1 MVGIGKPKIVVHP
14 ARDMAAGV
22 AAWTAVLGHGPVWEG
37 PNFATFQ
44 ADGVEIGLSQLPW
57 FDVPLVFWE
66 VADIESAWTELTAA
80 GATAMGEVED
90 GSMAPIGEADVATGD
105 PKTGI
110 VTMPHRRLA
119 VVRASDGS
127 LVGLAQDLP
136 ASQ

>member
-1 MVGIGKPKIVVHP
+1 MVGIGELKIVVHP

-22 AAWTAVLGHGPVWEG
+22 AAWTAVLGHGPTWES
-37 PNFATFQ
+37 PDFTAFQ
-44 ADGVEIGLSQLPW
+44 ADGVEIGLSRLPW
-57 FDVPLVFWE
+57 FDFPVAFWE

-90 GSMAPIGEADVATGD
+90 GSMAPIAEADVAIGD

-127 LVGLAQDLP
+127 LIGLAQDLP
-136 ASQ
+136 TS

>member
-1 MVGIGKPKIVVHP
+1 MLWK
-14 ARDMAAGV
+14 V
-22 AAWTAVLGHGPVWEG
+22 ASWSGSANSRLLFTPRGTWPRGWRPGPRYWD
-37 PNFATFQ
+37 T
-44 ADGVEIGLSQLPW
+44 DGVEICLSRLPW
-57 FDVPLVFWE
+57 FDFPVAFWE

-90 GSMAPIGEADVATGD
+90 GSMAPIAEADVAIGD

-127 LVGLAQDLP
+127 LIGLAQDLP
-136 ASQ
+136 TS